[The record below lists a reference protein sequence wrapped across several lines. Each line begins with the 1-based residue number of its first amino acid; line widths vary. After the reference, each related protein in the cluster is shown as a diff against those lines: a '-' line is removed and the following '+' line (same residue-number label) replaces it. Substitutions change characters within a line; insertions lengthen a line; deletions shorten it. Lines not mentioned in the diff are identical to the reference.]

1 MKNQSLFTLNK
12 VKDRVLLPF
21 KSVFLLFLF
30 FSITQ
35 LCLAASGYSQTRV
48 FTIQTVEKTVRQIF
62 NEIEKT
68 SEFIIFYRDGIID
81 LERKVAVNVVNQPIE
96 KVFEQLFNNSENGYS
111 IKDRQI
117 SIYKKEVDR
126 VSPTVVQQKGKI
138 KVTGVVT
145 DGRGESIIGANVM
158 VKGNTSIGAITNVE
172 GRYEIYVPLEESVL
186 LVSYLGYNTE
196 EVKVKGRRNI
206 NIMLSEDSK
215 ALDEVVVIG
224 YGQQK
229 KESVVVS
236 MSSIKP
242 KDLVVPSRSLTNSL
256 AGQVAGLIAVQRS
269 GEPGYDNAEFW
280 IRGVSTFAGGT
291 SPLVLVDGVP
301 RKMND
306 IEPDEIETFS
316 ILKDAAATAIYGAE
330 GANGVVLVTTKRGRV
345 EKAKITF
352 KTEHTISSPT
362 RLPEFVGSADYLS
375 LFNEALRNDGEANQF
390 SDELIAHYRNN
401 DDPDLYPNTNWSN
414 EMLRKNTF
422 SHRYS
427 LNVRGGTEKAKY
439 FVSGAYFNESGLFK
453 NRPNGIYDTNIGID
467 RFNLRS
473 NIDMEV
479 SNTTTVGVDLAMQYL
494 VNNFP
499 GTGTSSIFRSMLIT
513 PPHAFPAVYSD
524 GTVATYGQE
533 RDSNMR
539 NPYNLLMNS
548 GYAKEYRTGIQ
559 SRISVNQKLNFIT
572 KGLSA
577 NLNVSYDYD
586 SDMIIR
592 REYNPTRYH
601 ATGRDE
607 NGKLLFSTVVSG
619 NPDIQDP
626 KNSSTSATKKIYID
640 AAINYKRTF
649 DKHDVAAMLLYMQKE
664 TQQHNVPLPYRKQGI
679 VGRASYGYDG
689 RYFIEGNFGYTGSEA
704 FAAGH
709 RFGLFP
715 AVGAAYYL
723 SNEQFYPEVL
733 KKYVNKIKLRGSI
746 GRTGNDQTGQE
757 RFLYRPTFKTDAG
770 GFTQG
775 IGDTGGTNG
784 IGNGI
789 VEGRFSAPYLAWE
802 IEDKQNIGFDLGL
815 FNNQIDIVFD
825 YFRSTRSDILLQ
837 RKTIPQIGG
846 LRQDPWQNFGKVRN
860 QGADMSLNLNKQIGK
875 WKLSARG
882 TLTYTRN
889 KILEYDELPQRYGYQ
904 AVTGTRVSENT
915 LYIADRLYTE
925 EDFIVNTNA
934 NGLKTYTLRPELPRS
949 TLGGLIGPGDIKY
962 VDVNGDGA
970 IDSYDQVRGVG
981 NPSVP
986 ELIYGFGLNA
996 EYKGIY
1002 ASIFFQGAGSTS
1014 VLLGGSTSEGWYP
1027 FSWGVDQSNYRTFA
1041 LDRWTEDNPSQN
1053 VTIPRLH
1060 KNNANNANNRVSST
1074 WWLRD
1079 GSFLRL
1085 KNIEI
1090 GYQIPKKALNK
1101 IGLETARIYLM
1112 GYNLAVWDDIKYFD
1126 PEAGNGNAGFNY
1138 PLPCTFTLGV
1148 DFTF

>member
-1 MKNQSLFTLNK
+1 MKNKFNFSLNK
-12 VKDRVLLPF
+12 TKRRALLPF
-21 KSVFLLFLF
+21 KNVFFIFLFL
-30 FSITQ
+30 S
-35 LCLAASGYSQTRV
+35 AASVCFATDDYAQTKV
-48 FTIQTVEKTVRQIF
+48 FTIQPSAKTVQQVF
-62 NEIEKT
+62 DEIEKT
-68 SEFIIFYRDGIID
+68 SEFIIFYRDGVVD
-81 LERKVAVNVVNQPIE
+81 LNRKVSINVVNQPVE
-96 KVFEQLFNNSENGYS
+96 KILEQLFKNTGNSYS

-117 SIYKKEVDR
+117 SIYKKESSQPVA
-126 VSPTVVQQKGKI
+126 TQQKKVKRKI
-138 KVTGVVT
+138 TGVVT
-145 DGRGESIIGANVM
+145 DGKGESIIGANVAL
-158 VKGNTSIGAITNVE
+158 KGDPSVGAITNLE
-172 GRYEIYVPLEESVL
+172 GRYEVIVPSEESI
-186 LVSYLGYNTE
+186 LVISYLGYNTE
-196 EVKVKGRRNI
+196 EVKTKGKSNI
-206 NIMLSEDSK
+206 NIMMHEDTK
-215 ALDEVVVIG
+215 ALDEVVIVG
-224 YGQQK
+224 YGKQK
-229 KESVVVS
+229 KESVVVA

-242 KDLVVPSRSLTNSL
+242 KDIVVPSRSLSNSL
-256 AGQVAGLIAVQRS
+256 AGQVSGLIAVQRS

-301 RKMND
+301 RNMND

-316 ILKDAAATAIYGAE
+316 VLKDAAATAIYGAE

-362 RLPEFVGSADYLS
+362 RLPKFVGSADYMGLY
-375 LFNEALRNDGEANQF
+375 NEAQRNDGEMNQF

-401 DDPDLYPNTNWSN
+401 DDPDLYPNTNWID
-414 EMLRKNTF
+414 ELLRKNTF
-422 SHRYS
+422 THRYT

-453 NRPNGIYDTNIGID
+453 NRPNGVYDTNIGID

-479 SNTTTVGVDLAMQYL
+479 SNTTSVSVDLAMQYL

-499 GTGTSSIFRSMLIT
+499 GTGTGAIFRSMLIT
-513 PPHAFPAVYSD
+513 PPHTFPAVYSD
-524 GTVATYGQE
+524 GTTATYAQE
-533 RDSNMR
+533 RDSQMR

-559 SRISVNQKLNFIT
+559 SKVSVNQKLDFIT
-572 KGLSA
+572 KGLTA
-577 NLNVSYDYD
+577 NLNISYDYD
-586 SDMIIR
+586 GQMIIR

-607 NGKLLFSTVVSG
+607 NGILQYSTVVSG

-626 KNSSTSATKKIYID
+626 KNSSTEATKKIYID

-649 DKHDVAAMLLYMQKE
+649 GKHDIGAMFLYMQKE
-664 TQQHNVPLPYRKQGI
+664 TQQHNVPLPFRKQGL
-679 VGRASYGYDG
+679 VGRLSYGFDG
-689 RYFIEGNFGYTGSEA
+689 RYFLEGNFGYTGSEA
-704 FAAGH
+704 FAAGN

-723 SNEQFYPEVL
+723 SNESFYPEKL
-733 KKYVNKIKLRGSI
+733 KSYINKIKLRASI

-757 RFLYRPTFKTDAG
+757 RFLYRPTFDTNAG
-770 GFTQG
+770 GFDQG
-775 IGDTGGTNG
+775 IGDAGGTNG
-784 IGNGI
+784 MWSGI

-802 IEDKQNIGFDLGL
+802 IEEKQNYGFDLGM
-815 FNNQIDIVFD
+815 FDNRIDIVFD
-825 YFRSTRSDILLQ
+825 YFRSTREDILLQ
-837 RKTIPQIGG
+837 RKTIPQLGG

-860 QGADMSLNLNKQIGK
+860 EGVDMSLNLNQQLGD
-875 WKLSARG
+875 WKFSARG
-882 TLTYTRN
+882 TFTYTHN
-889 KILEYDELPQRYGYQ
+889 KILEYDELPQKYAYQ
-904 AVTGTRVSENT
+904 TVTGTRVSENT

-934 NGLKTYTLRPELPRS
+934 NGLKTYALRPELPKT

-962 VDVNGDGA
+962 VDVNGDG
-970 IDSYDQVRGVG
+970 IVDSYDQVRGVG

-986 ELIYGFGLNA
+986 EIIYGFGLNV

-1002 ASIFFQGAGSTS
+1002 ANIFFQGAGNTS

-1053 VTIPRLH
+1053 VVIPRLH
-1060 KNNANNANNRVSST
+1060 NGNTNNANNMVSST

-1101 IGLETARIYLM
+1101 IGLEAARIYLM

-1126 PEAGNGNAGFNY
+1126 PEAGNGNAGLNY
-1138 PLPCTFTLGV
+1138 PLPRTFTLGV